1 MKDFVISYVAGEAS
15 GIVSAGN
22 FAARS
27 WLRDALRGKAVTRF
41 NNSVV
46 VPAADLLGLIAG
58 MDASG
63 LSASWKESS
72 VSI

>member
-1 MKDFVISYVAGEAS
+1 MKDFVISYERGDS
-15 GIVSAGN
+15 GGIVTAGN

-27 WLRDALRGKAVTRF
+27 WLSEALRGKAVTRF

-63 LSASWKESS
+63 LSASWKEGA
-72 VSI
+72 